1 MGGCHVSLFTESRL
15 MWHFIL
21 MRNFIYISLLLLLHL
36 GACHS
41 SDKGTPLARVGDEVL
56 YEKDLEG
63 LLPDNI
69 SPQDS
74 LVWVRNYV
82 NSWINTKLIIN
93 KAKENLKPEQL
104 NFKSQLEKY
113 KNSLIT
119 YAYQTEVIKQNLDTA
134 VSNEEIENYYLK
146 HKNDFVLLK
155 NIVRVMYVV
164 INNDKKLSEQFSE
177 YFHLPD
183 SVMLDSL
190 EYNSRMFAQ
199 DYFLDTT
206 QWIPF
211 DELLKNIPLEVYNKK
226 LFLENNKFVKIKDKQ
241 HVFYVKFVD
250 FKIKDD
256 LSPLALEK
264 ENIRMILINK
274 RKMELIREMRE
285 KLYRNAL
292 NKNEIEIYYTYD

>member
-1 MGGCHVSLFTESRL
+1 
-15 MWHFIL
+15 
-21 MRNFIYISLLLLLHL
+21 
-36 GACHS
+36 
-41 SDKGTPLARVGDEVL
+41 
-56 YEKDLEG
+56 
-63 LLPDNI
+63 
-69 SPQDS
+69 
-74 LVWVRNYV
+74 
-82 NSWINTKLIIN
+82 
-93 KAKENLKPEQL
+93 
-104 NFKSQLEKY
+104 
-113 KNSLIT
+113 
-119 YAYQTEVIKQNLDTA
+119 
-134 VSNEEIENYYLK
+134 
-146 HKNDFVLLK
+146 
-155 NIVRVMYVV
+155 MYVV